1 MRTIDVTPKT
11 AIECSMDAF
20 NFKKAF
26 SKFIDTYMV
35 FVKFTAALY
44 VDPKIQDEGGSTTSS

>member
-1 MRTIDVTPKT
+1 MKTIDVTPKT
-11 AIECSMDAF
+11 AIECNMDAF

-35 FVKFTAALY
+35 FVKFTTALY
-44 VDPKIQDEGGSTTSS
+44 VNPKLQDEEGSTTSS

>member
-26 SKFIDTYMV
+26 SKFIDAYMV
-35 FVKFTAALY
+35 FVKFTTALY
-44 VDPKIQDEGGSTTSS
+44 VDPKLQEEKEPTI